1 MMKLDLGWIV
11 LGRASMTPDGNRFGE
26 GLDTFIMEH
35 AIFFGLAVPPLT
47 ISFSRKHLD
56 TKPESKT
63 NSLEI
68 SNGAI
73 GRSIPALC

>member
-1 MMKLDLGWIV
+1 MKWDLGWIV
-11 LGRASMTPDGNRFGE
+11 LGRAIMIPDGNRFGE
-26 GLDTFIMEH
+26 GLDTFMLEH
-35 AIFFGLAVPPLT
+35 AIFFGLAVPLLT